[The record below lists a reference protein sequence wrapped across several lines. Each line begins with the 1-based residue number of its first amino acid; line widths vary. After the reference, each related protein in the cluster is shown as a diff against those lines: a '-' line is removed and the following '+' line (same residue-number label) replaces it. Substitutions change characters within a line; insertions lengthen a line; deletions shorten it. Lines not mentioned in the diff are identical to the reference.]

1 MNMVNIIIP
10 AYNAHKTIR
19 QAIAS
24 VAVQDNQDNIK
35 LTIVDDCS
43 DEPYDYLLDDYK
55 YLNINILRKP
65 FNSGPEIGRAHV

>member
-1 MNMVNIIIP
+1 MVNIIIP

-24 VAVQDNQDNIK
+24 VASQENQEQIK

-43 DEPYDYLLDDYK
+43 SEPYNYLLRQH
-55 YLNINILRKP
+55 LE
-65 FNSGPEIGRAHV
+65 SGASFPTRFT